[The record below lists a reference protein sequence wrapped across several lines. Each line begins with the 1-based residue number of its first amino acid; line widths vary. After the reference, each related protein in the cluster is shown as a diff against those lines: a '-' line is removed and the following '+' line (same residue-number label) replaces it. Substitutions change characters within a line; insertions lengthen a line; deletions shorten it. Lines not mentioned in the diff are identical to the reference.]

1 MAGTRWEVGCADHT
15 VGGLASREAA
25 ERRLAEIER
34 LGACPLPHEVRE
46 VER

>member
-1 MAGTRWEVGCADHT
+1 MAGARWAVSCADHT

-25 ERRLAEIER
+25 ERRLAEIVR
-34 LGACPLPHEVRE
+34 LGACPLAHEIRE